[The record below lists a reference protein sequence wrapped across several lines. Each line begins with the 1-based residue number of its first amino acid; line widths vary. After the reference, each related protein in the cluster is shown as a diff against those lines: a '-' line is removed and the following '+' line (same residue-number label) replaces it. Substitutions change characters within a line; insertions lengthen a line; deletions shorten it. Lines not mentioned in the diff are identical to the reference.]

1 MKSKKDTKKIQV
13 KQKKKTRKN
22 QNNKRK
28 TKKKCKKGE
37 KCSSRVNKR
46 KLKIGGEGSEC
57 AICWERLNKRDN
69 LNNITTTCGHKFHL
83 NCLRGWCKKIQS
95 KRDVE
100 KLQIY
105 NGMRLTPFTC
115 PMCRQPI
122 EETCKEA
129 IKKHKLNEELDEDE
143 EAFLD
148 YLEDTRELHVSP
160 PESETESEMEQREF
174 WQRDDLVDR
183 IRNSRVVWDNDL
195 EDSRESYSMRRNS
208 YLPNKRNSS

>member
-1 MKSKKDTKKIQV
+1 MKSKKYTKKIQV

-22 QNNKRK
+22 QTNKRK

-37 KCSSRVNKR
+37 KCSSHVNNR
-46 KLKIGGEGSEC
+46 KLKKGGEERGSNC
-57 AICWERLNKRDN
+57 AICTERIYELEGAM
-69 LNNITTTCGHKFHL
+69 NITTTCGHKFHL
-83 NCLRGWCKKIQS
+83 NCLDQWCKTTQS
-95 KRDVE
+95 KRDRNE
-100 KLQIY
+100 RE
-105 NGMRLTPFTC
+105 NEPLTPFTC

-129 IKKHKLNEELDEDE
+129 IRRRDLDEDE

-148 YLEDTRELHVSP
+148 YLEDTRELHESP

-183 IRNSRVVWDNDL
+183 IRDSRVEWDDVL
-195 EDSRESYSMRRNS
+195 EDSRSSFLTRRNS
-208 YLPNKRNSS
+208 YLSNNRNR